1 MKKSVILII
10 STMSLI
16 AIILIGLIFQRAEI
30 YNAIIYVQQVVVTDI
45 RVGDEMYPTFWDK
58 ERKLYRI
65 YNEENPRATYSFPFI
80 PNITMDIIYN
90 VLPIDATNQN
100 VSFYNGEDDSVAQV
114 DTTSGRVTFI
124 DTGTIYIDLRTE
136 DNSNVKTQ
144 VTLRVTNP
152 ET

>member
-30 YNAIIYVQQVVVTDI
+30 YNATIYVKQIVVTDI
-45 RVGDEMYPTFWDK
+45 RVGDEMYPTFWDG

-65 YNEENPRATYSFPFI
+65 YNAENPKPTYAFPFI

-90 VLPIDATNQN
+90 VLPIDATNQSI
-100 VSFYNGEDDSVAQV
+100 SFYNGENDSVAQV
-114 DTTSGRVTFI
+114 DATSGRVMFI
-124 DTGTIYIDLRTE
+124 DTGTVYIDLKAD

-144 VTLRVTNP
+144 VTLRVSNQ